1 MRLKLFIADKYK
13 LTKFNLPK
21 EAQESFLI
29 TYKPSNSKKNYTISI
44 ESSNNNWIL
53 KSNGLVNLVQ
63 NGSVALDTNLSNYS
77 CHQLEIVGDKE
88 PKFLYCMP
96 SVDENLIDVS
106 IFGVQKITIGNTNNC
121 NIFYPNNRLQNNH
134 VIITNQNGKSI
145 ITANGD
151 GVYLNEKQI
160 RQTYL
165 KIGDVIFIHGLKIIY
180 MGSFLRI
187 NNPLNTVSVNGL
199 QEYSDLSMVDNSNY
213 EKVNSE
219 ELDIDL
225 YKDEEYFYHTPRI
238 KNFIIKEHIVIN
250 DPPTPEKDNSLPFL
264 LSMGS
269 SLTMAA
275 SSLISSYTVIYSLK
289 TGEAQM
295 SSAIPSLLMCG
306 MMLIGSVL
314 MPRLTSNYEKKRM
327 KKRERLRQEK
337 YGKYLDEKELEIKE
351 ILDKQTD
358 ILNENYPSVK
368 TCCEIIINKNKKLW
382 ERNIQDE
389 DFLSIR
395 LGIGE
400 VETKLEIDASQKAFT
415 LEEDNLKER
424 VFSIVDASRK
434 LKNVP
439 ILTNL
444 RDQEITSIICE
455 INNKKNYV
463 NNLIMQLIAM
473 QSAIDL
479 KIVFLTDDSN
489 DDYEYMKYLP
499 HLWSEDKQVRFYAD
513 NLSEMKSI
521 SEYLEKELK
530 ERKGKLKEKKNDS
543 ETEKKIEKD
552 REYASFSTYYLIV
565 TDCYKKTRDLSII
578 NDILKI
584 DKNLGFSMLII
595 DDNLKDLPTECKN
608 FVYVKE
614 KGSYQIESTDDNNI
628 TKAFELEQILNYDM
642 NYISSYL
649 SNIPISTKKGTS
661 ELPKSLNF
669 LEMYNVSKIEQLNIL
684 NRWKENDPTTSLKVP
699 IGVHADRDL
708 FILDLHEKA
717 HGPHGLIAGSTGSGK
732 SEFIITFVLS
742 MAINYHPDEVAF
754 VLIDYKGGGLAGAF
768 ENREKGIS
776 IPHLAGTITNL
787 DTSEMNRT
795 LVSINSELKRRQAAF
810 NKARDALGEGTIDI
824 YKYQRFYREGKVKEP
839 IPHLFIISDEFAE
852 LKSQQPDFMDELIS
866 TARIGRSLGVHLILA
881 TQKPSGVVNDQI
893 WANSKFKICLK
904 VQDRSDSM
912 EMLKRPEAA
921 SIKET
926 GRFYLQVGYD
936 EYFDIG
942 QSGWA
947 GAKYVPSDRI
957 IKKVDDT
964 IEFID
969 NLGNVYKVISDDEDK
984 STKQVEDLGE
994 QLPNI
999 VKYIVDLA
1007 KKQNIKTKMLWLSS
1021 IPDKIYV
1028 EGLKVK
1034 YNYESKPYYIN
1045 PVIGEYD
1052 NPSSQE
1058 QGILTLDLTNV
1069 GNTAIYGMVGSGK
1082 ENLLTTII
1090 YTTCIDHSPEEVNFY
1105 ILDFGAETL
1114 RMFAKYPH
1122 VGGVATID
1130 DTDMIMNLF
1139 DMLLQE
1145 LARRKDLFSDY
1156 GGNYKDY
1163 INESGNKLP
1172 LITIVINGYDV
1183 MNENFSRLEDGIFPL
1198 LREGSKYGIVFIA
1211 TTSINNGIGYR
1222 TAQMFMNIISLQ
1234 QKSDDS
1240 YRDITGCPKGLS
1252 PKKFFGRGVVSKNK
1266 TGYEF
1271 QTAYISNKEK
1281 INETIRNTAAELQDK
1296 YKKRATK
1303 IKTLPNVVELSQIKE
1318 ETTGLNHV
1326 AIGINK
1332 TTLNTSFYNFDNLP
1346 VTMILSSKIFDNFGF
1361 VNALVN
1367 QLSTLDNVLTTV
1379 VDATGLFN
1387 KKYEGVTL
1395 YKESFDNA
1403 FKNIIMEVNKEG
1415 QDANKRVFVFLGL
1428 GVIKQMLSPTGVKM
1442 YDLLF
1447 SNISRFKNSKIILI
1461 DDYTPFQ
1468 NLELESWYNDLIVD
1482 TNGIWLGE
1490 NPTNQNAINLSNITR
1505 EQKEENFPYM
1515 AFTCGANGVILFKYV
1530 VEDGEVNEDERK
1542 QSVS

>member
-1 MRLKLFIADKYK
+1 MKLFIADNCR

-21 EAQESFLI
+21 EVQESFLI
-29 TYKPSNSKKNYTISI
+29 TYKPYDSKKEYTISI
-44 ESSNNNWIL
+44 ESNDNNWVF
-53 KSNGLVNLVQ
+53 KSNGLVNLIQ
-63 NGSVALDTNLSNYS
+63 NGSIALDAILSDYS
-77 CHQLEIVGDKE
+77 THQLEIAGDKE
-88 PKFLYCMP
+88 PKFLYCIP
-96 SVDENLIDVS
+96 SIEQNLTDINT
-106 IFGVQKITIGNTNNC
+106 FGIQTITIGNNNNC
-121 NIFYPNNRLQNNH
+121 NIFYANN
-134 VIITNQNGKSI
+134 IFPDCYATISNQNGESI
-145 ITANGD
+145 ITTSSNGI
-151 GVYLNEKQI
+151 YLNGIEVKQSS
-160 RQTYL
+160 L
-165 KIGDVIFIHGLKIIY
+165 KIGDVIFLHGLKIIY
-180 MGSFLRI
+180 MGNFLRI
-187 NNPLNTVSVNGL
+187 NNPLNSVIINGL
-199 QEYSDLSMVDNSNY
+199 QGYSGLQMIDNSNY
-213 EKVNSE
+213 EKINSE

-225 YKDEEYFYHTPRI
+225 YQDEEYFYHTPRI
-238 KNFIIKEHIVIN
+238 KEFITKSHVVIN
-250 DPPTPEKDNSLPFL
+250 DPPAPEKDNSLPFL

-289 TGEAQM
+289 SGTQSM
-295 SSAIPSLLMCG
+295 SSVIPSLMMCVI
-306 MMLIGSVL
+306 MLFGSVL
-314 MPRLTSNYEKKRM
+314 MPKLTSQYQKKQK
-327 KKRERLRQEK
+327 KKREELRQNK
-337 YGKYLDEKELEIKE
+337 YGKYLEEKETEIKT
-351 ILDKQTD
+351 ILNKQTN
-358 ILNENYPSVK
+358 ILKENYPDAK
-368 TCCEIIINKNKKLW
+368 TCYGIITNKNKKLW
-382 ERNIQDE
+382 ERNIQDD
-389 DFLSIR
+389 DFLSLR
-395 LGIGE
+395 LGVGDDD
-400 VETKLEIDASQKAFT
+400 TQLEIEAPQKVFT
-415 LEEDNLKER
+415 LEEDNLRER
-424 VFSIVDASRK
+424 VFSIVDASKK

-444 RDQEITSIICE
+444 KQQKITSIICE
-455 INNKKNYV
+455 INDKKGYV

-473 QSAIDL
+473 QSAVDL
-479 KIVFLTDDSN
+479 KIVFLTDN
-489 DDYEYMKYLP
+489 LNEDYEYMKYLP
-499 HLWSEDKQVRFYAD
+499 HLWSEDKKVRFYA
-513 NLSEMKSI
+513 NSLSEMKTI

-530 ERKGKLKEKKNDS
+530 DRKEKIKDNKNNL
-543 ETEKKIEKD
+543 EAEKKIEENK
-552 REYASFSTYYLIV
+552 EYMNFSTYYLIV
-565 TDCYKKTRDLSII
+565 TDHYKKTKDLSII
-578 NDILKI
+578 NDILKV
-584 DKNLGFSMLII
+584 DKNIGFSMLII
-595 DDNLKDLPTECKN
+595 DDNLKDVPTECQN
-608 FVYVKE
+608 FIYVKE
-614 KGSYQIESTDDNNI
+614 KGSHLIESKEDNNVI
-628 TKAFELEQILNYDM
+628 KDFELEPILNYDM
-642 NYISSYL
+642 NYISGYL
-649 SNIPISTKKGTS
+649 SNIPISAKQGAS

-684 NRWKENDPTTSLKVP
+684 NRWKENDPTISLKVP

-742 MAINYHPDEVAF
+742 MAINYHPEEVAF

-787 DTSEMNRT
+787 DVSEMNRT
-795 LVSINSELKRRQAAF
+795 LVSINSELKRRQSEF
-810 NKARDALGEGTIDI
+810 NKARDSLGEGTIDI

-912 EMLKRPEAA
+912 EMLRRPEAA

-942 QSGWA
+942 QSGWS
-947 GAKYVPSDRI
+947 GAKYVPSDRV

-969 NLGNVYKVISDDEDK
+969 NLGNVYKVVSGDEDK
-984 STKQVEDLGE
+984 KIQKTEDLGE
-994 QLPNI
+994 QLTNI

-1034 YNYESKPYYIN
+1034 YNYEARPYYIN

-1052 NPSSQE
+1052 NPSSQY
-1058 QGILTLDLTNV
+1058 QGILTLDLTGV

-1090 YTTCIDHSPEEVNFY
+1090 YTTCMDHSPDEVNFY

-1114 RMFAKYPH
+1114 KIFSKYPH

-1130 DTDMIMNLF
+1130 DVDMITNLVN
-1139 DMLLQE
+1139 MLLQE
-1145 LARRKDLFSDY
+1145 QARRKNLFTDY

-1183 MNENFSRLEDGIFPL
+1183 MNENLPRLEDAIFPL
-1198 LREGSKYGIVFIA
+1198 LREGSKYGMVFIA
-1211 TTSINNGIGYR
+1211 TTSINNGVGYR
-1222 TAQMFMNIISLQ
+1222 VAQMFLNIISLQ
-1234 QKSDDS
+1234 QKNDDA
-1240 YRDITGCPKGLS
+1240 YRDITGCPRGLS
-1252 PKKFFGRGVVSKNK
+1252 IKRFFGRGVISRNK

-1271 QTAYISNKEK
+1271 QTAYISNKDK
-1281 INETIRNTAAELQDK
+1281 INETIRSSAIKLQEK
-1296 YKKRATK
+1296 YKTRALK
-1303 IKTLPNVVELSQIKE
+1303 IKTLPNVVNLNQIIE
-1318 ETTGLNHV
+1318 ETTGLDHV

-1332 TTLNTSFYNFDNLP
+1332 ATLNTCFYNFDNLP
-1346 VTMILSSKIFDNFGF
+1346 VTMVLSSKIFDNFGF
-1361 VNALVN
+1361 INALVN
-1367 QLSTLDNVLTTV
+1367 QFSTLDNVLTTV

-1387 KKYEGVTL
+1387 KQYDGVTV
-1395 YKESFDNA
+1395 YREIFDDA
-1403 FKNIIMEVNKEG
+1403 FKNVIMEVNKEG
-1415 QDANKRVFVFLGL
+1415 KDTNKRVFVFLGL
-1428 GVIKQMLSPTGVKM
+1428 GVIKQKLSPTGVKL

-1447 SNISRFKNSKIILI
+1447 TNISRFKNSKIILI
-1461 DDYTPFQ
+1461 DDYIPFQ
-1468 NLELESWYNDLIVD
+1468 NLELESWYNDVIVD

-1490 NPTNQNAINLSNITR
+1490 SPSEQNAINLSNLTR
-1505 EQKEENFPYM
+1505 EQKEENFPYI
-1515 AFTCGANGVILFKYV
+1515 AYTCGANGVILFKYV
-1530 VEDGEVNEDERK
+1530 VEDDEVDDNE
-1542 QSVS
+1542 